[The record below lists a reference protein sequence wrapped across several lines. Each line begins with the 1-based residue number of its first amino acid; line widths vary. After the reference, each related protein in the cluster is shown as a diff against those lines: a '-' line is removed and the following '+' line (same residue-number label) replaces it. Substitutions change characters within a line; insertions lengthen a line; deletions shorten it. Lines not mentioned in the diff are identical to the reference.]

1 MQVYIT
7 NISKLLYLLGLRKS
21 TPAYVSDTVSSLV
34 IERMEMMDEQV
45 TMRFDI
51 ESDCANNY
59 NIFLG
64 CRHSNLSSQYG
75 KGEYRHSRLYLQC
88 F

>member
-51 ESDCANNY
+51 
-59 NIFLG
+59 
-64 CRHSNLSSQYG
+64 
-75 KGEYRHSRLYLQC
+75 
-88 F
+88 